1 MALTCTLHRS
11 APARRYSSFMVFHS
25 SGTPGV
31 TSSSSSP
38 PKTSEPLAPDLRGF
52 GDTDAPPSPSSYTFL
67 HFIGD
72 LIGLLD
78 HLGLEKVFLVGHD
91 WGAMIAWY
99 FCLFRPDR
107 VKALVNLSVYYI
119 KRHPSISFVDGFRAV
134 AGDNFYI
141 CQFQEA
147 GVAEA
152 DFGRVDTATMMKKFM
167 GMRDPEAPL
176 IFTKEKG
183 FSSMETPDPLPCWL
197 TEEDIDFFATK
208 FSKTGFTG
216 GFNYYRAL
224 NLSWELTA
232 AWNGSK
238 IEVPVKFIVGDLDLV
253 YHFPGAK
260 QYIHGGE
267 FKKDVP
273 FLEEVV
279 VIKDAAHFI
288 HQEKPHQINSLI
300 YHFINKFSTSTSPA

>member
-141 CQFQEA
+141 CQFQ
-147 GVAEA
+147 V
-152 DFGRVDTATMMKKFM
+152 R
-167 GMRDPEAPL
+167 
-176 IFTKEKG
+176 
-183 FSSMETPDPLPCWL
+183 
-197 TEEDIDFFATK
+197 
-208 FSKTGFTG
+208 
-216 GFNYYRAL
+216 
-224 NLSWELTA
+224 
-232 AWNGSK
+232 K
-238 IEVPVKFIVGDLDLV
+238 ILFIV
-253 YHFPGAK
+253 
-260 QYIHGGE
+260 
-267 FKKDVP
+267 
-273 FLEEVV
+273 
-279 VIKDAAHFI
+279 
-288 HQEKPHQINSLI
+288 
-300 YHFINKFSTSTSPA
+300 